1 MFNETTFI
9 NNFVQ
14 YCIDST
20 ESYDIT
26 ILFDDYIDNIVS
38 SNSQEMNEYII
49 RNYDNP
55 TNVDIIPNIHHR
67 VAQILYDKFYI
78 QAESAVVNQYES
90 EADTEESDEIRVI
103 SEIYD

>member
-1 MFNETTFI
+1 MFNEENFI

-26 ILFDDYIDNIVS
+26 VLFDDYINNIVLL
-38 SNSQEMNEYII
+38 NSQETNEYII
-49 RNYDNP
+49 CKYDNP
-55 TNVDIIPNIHHR
+55 ANVDIIRNIHQR
-67 VAQILYDKFYI
+67 VAEILYDKFYI

-90 EADTEESDEIRVI
+90 DADTEESN
-103 SEIYD
+103 EIYD

>member
-38 SNSQEMNEYII
+38 SNSQEINEYII
-49 RNYDNP
+49 RKYDNP
-55 TNVDIIPNIHHR
+55 ANVDIIPNIHQR
-67 VAQILYDKFYI
+67 VAEILYDKFYI
-78 QAESAVVNQYES
+78 QAVVNQYES
-90 EADTEESDEIRVI
+90 EADTVESDEIEII